1 MLKKIIIFSLLLFS
15 ILNLSNELE
24 EDVLLEKIDGIA
36 YINEANLLTYTF
48 NAIVDADLISSLSLK
63 NVETNREFGFK
74 YICNRTDI
82 LTKTL
87 DCLLDLWA
95 IPTGTY
101 CAYYTYNNV
110 AHRTNV
116 TIELIER
123 GEKLPTNALL
133 VIYDHF
139 EGNKRNQVGFFQWR
153 GKKQATNFA
162 YIVMTDENSKRH
174 TVKITDCKIVDT
186 NLDYYDLKCL
196 VDLSKVSAGKYRII
210 EYYIDKHHGYCG
222 LDLIIRS

>member
-1 MLKKIIIFSLLLFS
+1 MLKKIIVFSLLLFS
-15 ILNLSNELE
+15 ILSLSNELE
-24 EDVLLEKIDGIA
+24 EEVILEKIDGIG
-36 YINEANLLTYTF
+36 YTNEANLLTYTF
-48 NAIVDADLISSLSLK
+48 NTIVDADLISSLLLK

-74 YICNRTDI
+74 YVCNRTDV

-87 DCLLDLWA
+87 DCLLDLGA

-101 CAYYTYNNV
+101 YALFTYNNV
-110 AHRTNV
+110 AHKTNITL
-116 TIELIER
+116 TIIER
-123 GEKLPTNALL
+123 EEKIPTNGLQ

-139 EGNKRNQVGFFQWR
+139 EGNKRNQIGYFLFH
-153 GKKQATNFA
+153 GKTKATNFA

-174 TVKITDCKIVDT
+174 NVKITECKIVDT